1 MKSIFKNMN
10 AFVFWGLLTCAM
22 ILSLSSLAQ
31 AGPSAAE
38 LISGAPQV
46 VPIPGKVTM
55 LDLGAHKCIPC
66 KMMAPVIKDLSAEYD
81 GRAAIVFIDVWENRE
96 IPPLFNIRTI
106 PTQIFYDVYGKE
118 VYRHEGFMDKA
129 AIVNILKKIGV
140 N

>member
-1 MKSIFKNMN
+1 MKSLFKKMN
-10 AFVFWGLLTCAM
+10 AFVLLGLLTCTM
-22 ILSLSSLAQ
+22 LLSLSSLAQ
-31 AGPSAAE
+31 AGPTAAE

-46 VPIPGKVTM
+46 VPIPGRVTM

-96 IPPLFNIRTI
+96 IPSLFNIRTI

-129 AIVNILKKIGV
+129 AIVDILKKIGV
-140 N
+140 K

>member
-1 MKSIFKNMN
+1 MN
-10 AFVFWGLLTCAM
+10 AFVLLGLLTCTM
-22 ILSLSSLAQ
+22 LLSLSSLAQ
-31 AGPSAAE
+31 AGPTAAE

-46 VPIPGKVTM
+46 VPIPGRVTM

-96 IPPLFNIRTI
+96 IPSLFNIRTI

-129 AIVNILKKIGV
+129 AIVDILKKIGV
-140 N
+140 K